1 MRWPARCLSVVAAL
15 AVAGSRALSAQAVTL
30 RIKPHVGDTLRMRLD
45 QESEMTGVRKM
56 ATGGEGSAM
65 VLTTM
70 RMYSRAIVEGAS
82 EAGTTVLAITDSIVT
97 TSTDEKTQA
106 ATLQAGSKLRGQ
118 RVRFRVSPDGMVA
131 MLQDT
136 GPAPR
141 EVAQVVSLMP
151 TTFPKGAIN
160 VGESWM
166 RDMALPVG
174 NGLGAQVAG
183 RLHVTFRLDS
193 VTRAGELAFVSM
205 RGEMQPASGPGAA
218 SDAVLE
224 KGLVNGTMVI
234 DQKRG
239 WLAESWFSIAMNS
252 AMSLPPS
259 TGVLSMRMQMRIT
272 QHMHT
277 VDKR

>member
-1 MRWPARCLSVVAAL
+1 MFRSVRGLSVLAALCVAAPC
-15 AVAGSRALSAQAVTL
+15 AADAQSITL

-45 QESEMTGVRKM
+45 QETEMTGVRKM
-56 ATGGEGSAM
+56 TTGGEGSAM

-70 RMYSRAIVEGAS
+70 RMFSRAIVEGAS
-82 EAGTTVLAITDSIVT
+82 EEGTTVLAVTDSIIT
-97 TSTDEKTQA
+97 TSTDEKTRA
-106 ATLQAGSKLRGQ
+106 ATLQSGTQLRGQ

-131 MLQDT
+131 MLQGT

-193 VTRAGELAFVSM
+193 VTRSGDLAFVSM
-205 RGEMQPASGPGAA
+205 RGEMQPASGPGAS

-252 AMSLPPS
+252 AMSLPPA

-277 VDKR
+277 LDKR

>member
-1 MRWPARCLSVVAAL
+1 M
-15 AVAGSRALSAQAVTL
+15 TL

-70 RMYSRAIVEGAS
+70 RMFSRAIVEGAS
-82 EAGTTVLAITDSIVT
+82 EEGTTVLAVTDSIIT
-97 TSTDEKTQA
+97 TSTDERTRA
-106 ATLQAGSKLRGQ
+106 ATLQAGSKMRGQ

-131 MLQDT
+131 MLQGT

-160 VGESWM
+160 IGESWM

-193 VTRAGELAFVSM
+193 VTRSGELAFVSM

-218 SDAVLE
+218 SAAVLE

-239 WLAESWFSIAMNS
+239 WLAESWFSIGMNS
-252 AMSLPPS
+252 AMSLPAT
-259 TGVLSMRMQMRIT
+259 TGVASMRMQMRIT
-272 QHMHT
+272 QHMQT
-277 VDKR
+277 LDKR

>member
-1 MRWPARCLSVVAAL
+1 M
-15 AVAGSRALSAQAVTL
+15 
-30 RIKPHVGDTLRMRLD
+30 
-45 QESEMTGVRKM
+45 
-56 ATGGEGSAM
+56 
-65 VLTTM
+65 
-70 RMYSRAIVEGAS
+70 
-82 EAGTTVLAITDSIVT
+82 T

-106 ATLQAGSKLRGQ
+106 ATLQAQSKLRGQ
-118 RVRFRVSPDGMVA
+118 RVRFRVSPGRDG
-131 MLQDT
+131 
-136 GPAPR
+136 GHAPGR
-141 EVAQVVSLMP
+141 RAGASRGGGRVTA
-151 TTFPKGAIN
+151 FPKGAIN

-193 VTRAGELAFVSM
+193 VSRGSELAFVSM

-218 SDAVLE
+218 SGAILE

-252 AMSLPPS
+252 AMSLSPS

-277 VDKR
+277 LDKR

>member
-1 MRWPARCLSVVAAL
+1 VL
-15 AVAGSRALSAQAVTL
+15 AV
-30 RIKPHVGDTLRMRLD
+30 
-45 QESEMTGVRKM
+45 
-56 ATGGEGSAM
+56 
-65 VLTTM
+65 
-70 RMYSRAIVEGAS
+70 
-82 EAGTTVLAITDSIVT
+82 TDSIVT

-106 ATLQAGSKLRGQ
+106 ATLQAGTKLRGQ

-193 VTRAGELAFVSM
+193 VARSGELAFVSM

-277 VDKR
+277 LDKR

>member
-1 MRWPARCLSVVAAL
+1 MRWPARCLPVLVAVLAAL
-15 AVAGSRALSAQAVTL
+15 PTAAKAQGVTL

-56 ATGGEGSAM
+56 ATGGEGSAL

-70 RMYSRAIVEGAS
+70 RMYSRAIVEGES
-82 EAGTTVLAITDSIVT
+82 EAGTTVLAVTDSIVT

-131 MLQDT
+131 MMQDA

-193 VTRAGELAFVSM
+193 VTRAGDLAFVSM

-239 WLAESWFSIAMNS
+239 WLAESWFSIVMNS
-252 AMSLPPS
+252 AMSLPPT

-277 VDKR
+277 LDKR

>member
-1 MRWPARCLSVVAAL
+1 MLRPARCLSVIAAL
-15 AVAGSRALSAQAVTL
+15 AAAVPSVLRAQAVTL

-70 RMYSRAIVEGAS
+70 RMFSRAIVEGAS
-82 EAGTTVLAITDSIVT
+82 EAGTTVLAVTDSIIT

-106 ATLQAGSKLRGQ
+106 ATLQAGSKMRGQ

-131 MLQDT
+131 MMQDA

-277 VDKR
+277 LDKR

>member
-1 MRWPARCLSVVAAL
+1 MLRLVRCLSLVATFVAVVPR
-15 AVAGSRALSAQAVTL
+15 AGSAQPVTL
-30 RIKPHVGDTLRMRLD
+30 RIKPRVGDTLRMRLD

-56 ATGGEGSAM
+56 AAGGEGSAM
-65 VLTTM
+65 VMTTM
-70 RMYSRAIVEGAS
+70 RMFSRAIVEGSS
-82 EAGTTVLAITDSIVT
+82 EQGTTVLAITDSLIT
-97 TSTDEKTQA
+97 TSTDEKTRA
-106 ATLQAGSKLRGQ
+106 ATLQAGTRLRGQ

-131 MLQDT
+131 MLQDA

-174 NGLGAQVAG
+174 NGFGAQVAG

-193 VTRAGELAFVSM
+193 VTRNGELAFVSM
-205 RGEMQPASGPGAA
+205 RGEMQPATGPGAA

-224 KGLVNGTMVI
+224 KGLVNGTMVV

-259 TGVLSMRMQMRIT
+259 TGVTSMRMQMRIT

-277 VDKR
+277 LDKR

>member
-1 MRWPARCLSVVAAL
+1 MLRLARLSLVATFVAA
-15 AVAGSRALSAQAVTL
+15 VPGGGFAQSVTL

-65 VLTTM
+65 VMTTM
-70 RMYSRAIVEGAS
+70 RMFSRAIVEGSS
-82 EAGTTVLAITDSIVT
+82 EQGTTVLAITDSLIT
-97 TSTDEKTQA
+97 TSTDEKTRA
-106 ATLQAGSKLRGQ
+106 ATLQAGSRLRGQ

-131 MLQDT
+131 MLQDA

-174 NGLGAQVAG
+174 NGFGAQVAG

-193 VTRAGELAFVSM
+193 VTRNGELAFVSM
-205 RGEMQPASGPGAA
+205 RGEMQPATGPGAA
-218 SDAVLE
+218 SNAVLE
-224 KGLVNGTMVI
+224 KGLVNGTMVV

-259 TGVLSMRMQMRIT
+259 TGVTSMRMQMRIT

-277 VDKR
+277 LDKR

>member
-1 MRWPARCLSVVAAL
+1 
-15 AVAGSRALSAQAVTL
+15 
-30 RIKPHVGDTLRMRLD
+30 
-45 QESEMTGVRKM
+45 
-56 ATGGEGSAM
+56 
-65 VLTTM
+65 
-70 RMYSRAIVEGAS
+70 
-82 EAGTTVLAITDSIVT
+82 
-97 TSTDEKTQA
+97 
-106 ATLQAGSKLRGQ
+106 
-118 RVRFRVSPDGMVA
+118 
-131 MLQDT
+131 
-136 GPAPR
+136 
-141 EVAQVVSLMP
+141 MP
-151 TTFPKGAIN
+151 TTSPKGAIN

-183 RLHVTFRLDS
+183 KLHVTFRLDS
-193 VTRAGELAFVSM
+193 VSKTGELAFVSM

-218 SDAVLE
+218 SEAVLE

-239 WLAESWFSIAMNS
+239 WLAESWISIAMNS

-277 VDKR
+277 LDKR

>member
-1 MRWPARCLSVVAAL
+1 
-15 AVAGSRALSAQAVTL
+15 
-30 RIKPHVGDTLRMRLD
+30 
-45 QESEMTGVRKM
+45 MTGVRKM

-70 RMYSRAIVEGAS
+70 RMFSRAIVEGAS
-82 EAGTTVLAITDSIVT
+82 EQGTTVLAITDSIVT
-97 TSTDEKTQA
+97 TSTDEKTRA
-106 ATLQAGSKLRGQ
+106 ATLQSGSQLRGQ
-118 RVRFRVSPDGMVA
+118 RVRFQVSPDGMVA
-131 MLQDT
+131 MLQGT
-136 GPAPR
+136 GPAPS

-174 NGLGAQVAG
+174 NGLGAKVAG

-193 VTRAGELAFVSM
+193 VTRAGDLAFVSM

-252 AMSLPPS
+252 AMSLPPA
-259 TGVLSMRMQMRIT
+259 TGVLSMRMQLRIT

-277 VDKR
+277 LDKR

>member
-1 MRWPARCLSVVAAL
+1 MFRSARCLSVFAAL
-15 AVAGSRALSAQAVTL
+15 AAAVPSALRAQAVTL

-70 RMYSRAIVEGAS
+70 RMFSRAIVEGAS
-82 EAGTTVLAITDSIVT
+82 EAGTTVLAVTDSIIT

-106 ATLQAGSKLRGQ
+106 ATLQAGSKMRGQ

-131 MLQDT
+131 MLQDA

-277 VDKR
+277 LDKR

>member
-1 MRWPARCLSVVAAL
+1 
-15 AVAGSRALSAQAVTL
+15 
-30 RIKPHVGDTLRMRLD
+30 MRLD

-56 ATGGEGSAM
+56 TTGGEGSAM
-65 VLTTM
+65 VMTTM
-70 RMYSRAIVEGAS
+70 RMFSRAIVEGAS
-82 EAGTTVLAITDSIVT
+82 EEGTTVLAVTDSIIT
-97 TSTDEKTQA
+97 TSTDEKTRA
-106 ATLQAGSKLRGQ
+106 ATLQSQSKLRGQ

-131 MLQDT
+131 MLQDA

-160 VGESWM
+160 IGESWM

-193 VTRAGELAFVSM
+193 VTRAGDLAFVSM

-224 KGLVNGTMVI
+224 KGPRERHDGHRSEARMAGRVLVQHRHEFGDVASTI
-234 DQKRG
+234 DRRAFDADANAHHPAHAHARQA
-239 WLAESWFSIAMNS
+239 L
-252 AMSLPPS
+252 SL
-259 TGVLSMRMQMRIT
+259 LSF
-272 QHMHT
+272 
-277 VDKR
+277 

>member
-1 MRWPARCLSVVAAL
+1 MRRPARCFTVIAAL
-15 AVAGSRALSAQAVTL
+15 AVAVPRDGSAQAVTL

-56 ATGGEGSAM
+56 TTGGEGSAM

-70 RMYSRAIVEGAS
+70 RMFSRAIVEGAS
-82 EAGTTVLAITDSIVT
+82 EQGTTVLAVTDSILT
-97 TSTDEKTQA
+97 SSTDEKTQA
-106 ATLQAGSKLRGQ
+106 ATLQAQSKMRGQ

-193 VTRAGELAFVSM
+193 VSRGAELAFVSM

-218 SDAVLE
+218 SEAVLE

-277 VDKR
+277 LDKR

>member
-1 MRWPARCLSVVAAL
+1 MVIAAL
-15 AVAGSRALSAQAVTL
+15 AVAAPRAARAQSVNL

-45 QESEMTGVRKM
+45 QETEMTGVRKM

-70 RMYSRAIVEGAS
+70 RMFSRAIVEGAS
-82 EAGTTVLAITDSIVT
+82 EQGTTVLAVTDSIVT
-97 TSTDEKTQA
+97 TSTDEKTRA
-106 ATLQAGSKLRGQ
+106 ATLQSGSQMRGQ

-131 MLQDT
+131 MLQDA

-183 RLHVTFRLDS
+183 KLHVTFRLDS
-193 VTRAGELAFVSM
+193 VSKTGELAFVSM

-218 SDAVLE
+218 SEAVLE

-277 VDKR
+277 LDKR

>member
-1 MRWPARCLSVVAAL
+1 MFWSARRRSLIAAL
-15 AVAGSRALSAQAVTL
+15 AVAAPTIASAQAVTL

-70 RMYSRAIVEGAS
+70 RMFSRAIVEGAS
-82 EAGTTVLAITDSIVT
+82 EQGTTVLAITDSIVT
-97 TSTDEKTQA
+97 TSTDEKTRA
-106 ATLQAGSKLRGQ
+106 ATLQSGSQLRGQ
-118 RVRFRVSPDGMVA
+118 RVRFQVSPDGMVA
-131 MLQDT
+131 MLQGT
-136 GPAPR
+136 GPAPS

-174 NGLGAQVAG
+174 NGLGAKVAG

-193 VTRAGELAFVSM
+193 VTRAGDLAFVSM

-252 AMSLPPS
+252 AMSLPPA
-259 TGVLSMRMQMRIT
+259 TGVLSMRMQLRIT

-277 VDKR
+277 LDKR

>member
-1 MRWPARCLSVVAAL
+1 MLRPARCLSVIAAL
-15 AVAGSRALSAQAVTL
+15 AAAVPSALRAQAVTL

-65 VLTTM
+65 VMTTM
-70 RMYSRAIVEGAS
+70 RMFSRAIVEGSS
-82 EAGTTVLAITDSIVT
+82 EAGTTVLAVTDSIIT

-106 ATLQAGSKLRGQ
+106 ATLQAGSKMRGQ

-131 MLQDT
+131 MLQDA

-160 VGESWM
+160 IGESWM

-193 VTRAGELAFVSM
+193 VTHTGELAFVSM

>member
-1 MRWPARCLSVVAAL
+1 MSGSARCLSLIAAL
-15 AVAGSRALSAQAVTL
+15 AVAAPRAGSAQSVTL

-56 ATGGEGSAM
+56 TTGGEGSAM

-70 RMYSRAIVEGAS
+70 RMFSRAIVEGAS
-82 EAGTTVLAITDSIVT
+82 EEGTTVLAVTDSIIT
-97 TSTDEKTQA
+97 TSTDEKTRA
-106 ATLQAGSKLRGQ
+106 ATLQAGSKMRGQ

-131 MLQDT
+131 MLQGA

-174 NGLGAQVAG
+174 DGLGAQVAG

-193 VTRAGELAFVSM
+193 VSRAGELAFVSM

-218 SDAVLE
+218 SGAVLE

-277 VDKR
+277 LDKR

>member
-1 MRWPARCLSVVAAL
+1 MFRAARRLSLLAVVAV
-15 AVAGSRALSAQAVTL
+15 VAPRAGGAQAVTL

-70 RMYSRAIVEGAS
+70 RMFSRAIVEGAS
-82 EAGTTVLAITDSIVT
+82 EEGTTVLAVTDSIIT
-97 TSTDEKTQA
+97 TSTDEKTRA
-106 ATLQAGSKLRGQ
+106 ATLQAGSKMRGQ

-131 MLQDT
+131 MLQGA

-160 VGESWM
+160 IGESWM

-193 VTRAGELAFVSM
+193 VTRSGELAFVSM

-218 SDAVLE
+218 SSAVLE

-239 WLAESWFSIAMNS
+239 WLAESWFSIGMNS
-252 AMSLPPS
+252 AMSLPAS
-259 TGVLSMRMQMRIT
+259 TGVVSMRMQMRIT

-277 VDKR
+277 LDKR

>member
-1 MRWPARCLSVVAAL
+1 MFRSARGLSVIAALCVAAP
-15 AVAGSRALSAQAVTL
+15 RAANAQSITL

-56 ATGGEGSAM
+56 TAGGEGSAM

-70 RMYSRAIVEGAS
+70 RMFSRAIVEGAS
-82 EAGTTVLAITDSIVT
+82 EEGTTVLAVTDSIVT
-97 TSTDEKTQA
+97 TSTDEKTRA
-106 ATLQAGSKLRGQ
+106 ATLQAGTKLRGQ

-131 MLQDT
+131 MLQGS

-151 TTFPKGAIN
+151 TTFPKSAIN
-160 VGESWM
+160 IGESWM

-218 SDAVLE
+218 SGAVLE

-252 AMSLPPS
+252 AMSLSPAS
-259 TGVLSMRMQMRIT
+259 GVLSMRMQMRIT
-272 QHMHT
+272 QHMQT
-277 VDKR
+277 LDKR

>member
-1 MRWPARCLSVVAAL
+1 M
-15 AVAGSRALSAQAVTL
+15 
-30 RIKPHVGDTLRMRLD
+30 
-45 QESEMTGVRKM
+45 
-56 ATGGEGSAM
+56 
-65 VLTTM
+65 TTM
-70 RMYSRAIVEGAS
+70 RMFSRAIVEGSS
-82 EAGTTVLAITDSIVT
+82 EAGTTVLAITDSIIT
-97 TSTDEKTQA
+97 TSTDDKTQA
-106 ATLQAGSKLRGQ
+106 ATLQASSKMRGQ

-193 VTRAGELAFVSM
+193 VTHAGELAFVSM

>member
-1 MRWPARCLSVVAAL
+1 MVIAAL
-15 AVAGSRALSAQAVTL
+15 AVAAPRAARAQSVNL

-45 QESEMTGVRKM
+45 QETEMTGVRKM

-70 RMYSRAIVEGAS
+70 RMFSRAIVEGAS
-82 EAGTTVLAITDSIVT
+82 EQGTTVLAVTDSIVT
-97 TSTDEKTQA
+97 TSTDEKTRA
-106 ATLQAGSKLRGQ
+106 ATLQSGSQMRGQ

-183 RLHVTFRLDS
+183 KLHVTFRLDS
-193 VTRAGELAFVSM
+193 VSKTGELAFVSM

-218 SDAVLE
+218 SEAVLE

-277 VDKR
+277 LDKR

>member
-1 MRWPARCLSVVAAL
+1 
-15 AVAGSRALSAQAVTL
+15 
-30 RIKPHVGDTLRMRLD
+30 
-45 QESEMTGVRKM
+45 MTGVRKM

-70 RMYSRAIVEGAS
+70 RMFSRAIVEGAS
-82 EAGTTVLAITDSIVT
+82 EEGTTVLAITDSILT
-97 TSTDEKTQA
+97 TSTDEKTRA
-106 ATLQAGSKLRGQ
+106 ATLQSGSQLRGQ
-118 RVRFRVSPDGMVA
+118 RVRFQVSPDGMVA
-131 MLQDT
+131 MLQGA

-174 NGLGAQVAG
+174 NGLGAKVAG

-193 VTRAGELAFVSM
+193 VTRGDLAFVSM
-205 RGEMQPASGPGAA
+205 RGEMQPATGPGAA

-252 AMSLPPS
+252 AMSLPPA
-259 TGVLSMRMQMRIT
+259 TGVLSMRMQLRIT

-277 VDKR
+277 LDKR